1 MFSITKD
8 TMRRPRTPFL
18 VVWTDRQPREC
29 SVHNNRVRA
38 RCAPRTPPISWTR
51 PPPLSTT
58 HNAAVRPLDRVA
70 RVVYTDCLND
80 VLIFLREPGAFVM
93 RLQQRG
99 SVEDARKAPSTR
111 ASSDAGHYA
120 FSGALNS
127 SLPASAQRPS
137 TRNIATGVREPWALD
152 CPMRPETPRWAALR
166 YLQNAAAIRFR
177 TDDVGRVR
185 GGDVPGP
192 KRRRS
197 WSPRSLSATAD
208 AYATPPPS
216 LMRNRPR
223 SIVRAYLNPTASYPP
238 TTQHRSHPARYF
250 RRASAHKRGLASVLL
265 AVHGRSRAGS

>member
-1 MFSITKD
+1 MFSDTKD
-8 TMRRPRTPFL
+8 TVRRPPCTI
-18 VVWTDRQPREC
+18 TA
-29 SVHNNRVRA
+29 SAARA

-51 PPPLSTT
+51 LSPLSTT
-58 HNAAVRPLDRVA
+58 HNAAVRPPLDRVA
-70 RVVYTDCLND
+70 RVVYADCLND

-99 SVEDARKAPSTR
+99 SVEDAREAPSTR

-127 SLPASAQRPS
+127 SLPASAQPTS
-137 TRNIATGVREPWALD
+137 TREIAAGVREPWALD
-152 CPMRPETPRWAALR
+152 CPMRPETPRWVALR
-166 YLQNAAAIRFR
+166 YLQNAAATRFR

-192 KRRRS
+192 KRTRS

-216 LMRNRPR
+216 LIWNRPR
-223 SIVRAYLNPTASYPP
+223 SIVHAYLNRTASYPP

-250 RRASAHKRGLASVLL
+250 RRAPARKRGLASVLL
-265 AVHGRSRAGS
+265 AGHGRSRVGS